1 MRQLF
6 LCILLIL
13 IVSVVSAW
21 GQGRSVESTGR
32 YTRGVEFPRPT
43 PAQLDSLLRLG
54 IVPPWLKEDPTMYW
68 PRSYFTVAGRATFR
82 SYLNQAI
89 DGGFGA
95 EADLGIPFGFT
106 DFGLYLYAR
115 ANNYIVRDSGWLG
128 WKVRNGERGV
138 LFNGG
143 VGVALAIA
151 LYNKGFLFPLSLNMG
166 PAFFQPQ
173 GTSAPA
179 ETYFG
184 LEPGL
189 GLRYRIS
196 PYVATTGIMQVAWM
210 LPLQE
215 RNKGIG
221 SWNVSLGLEVALAP
235 QRKGPLQQWVPPLV
249 TTAYDVIKLLGK
261 EPNGELSIFD
271 RDVDFFNTEI
281 KPFTAFGWRDMG
293 FRGIVRGTV
302 IASSRASSGNVT
314 AVDIEL
320 DSSDLRGFRVWRN
333 TMLLDSTLAMTY
345 VTGGNNV
352 PDSTLLDARQRQVVL
367 DRIKR
372 GDYAYRRTED
382 LGRRYLRAELFP
394 EAKGDLEKIPRVG
407 SRVTIVGG
415 LWWDG
420 DGHLEIHPQRPSDV
434 RLESGG
440 FLDSDDER
448 MLE

>member
-6 LCILLIL
+6 LCALL
-13 IVSVVSAW
+13 VVLTLPVL
-21 GQGRSVESTGR
+21 GQKVDPAKMYS
-32 YTRGVEFPRPT
+32 RGVEFPRPT
-43 PAQLDSLLRLG
+43 PAQLDSLLQLG
-54 IVPPWLKEDPTMYW
+54 VVPSWLGEDPTMYW
-68 PRSYFTVAGRATFR
+68 PRSYFTVAGRATWRTYFT
-82 SYLNQAI
+82 QAI
-89 DGGFGA
+89 DGGLGA
-95 EADLGIPFGFT
+95 EANLAIPFGFT
-106 DFGLYLYAR
+106 DFGIYLYAR

-128 WKVRNGERGV
+128 WKVRDGERGV

-143 VGVALAIA
+143 LGVAMAIA
-151 LYNKGFLFPLSLNMG
+151 LYNKGFLFPLSLNVG

-179 ETYFG
+179 ETYLG

-196 PYVATTGIMQVAWM
+196 PYVATTGIMQVAWL
-210 LPLQE
+210 LPLRD

-221 SWNVSLGLEVALAP
+221 SWNISLGVEVALAP
-235 QRKGPLQQWVPPLV
+235 QRKAPLQQWVPALV
-249 TTAYDVIKLLGK
+249 VTAYDVIKLLGK

-293 FRGIVRGTV
+293 FRAIVRGTV
-302 IASSRASSGNVT
+302 VASTRASSGNVT
-314 AVDIEL
+314 ALDIEL
-320 DSSDLRGFRVWRN
+320 DSADLRGFRVWRN
-333 TMLLDSTLAMTY
+333 EMLLDSTLALSY
-345 VTGGNNV
+345 VTGGNNE
-352 PDSTLLDARQRQVVL
+352 PDTTLLESRRRQAVL

-394 EAKGDLEKIPRVG
+394 EAKGDLDKIPRIG

-434 RLESGG
+434 RIESGG
-440 FLDSDDER
+440 FLDSDDEQT
-448 MLE
+448 LE